1 MTLPRAALDS
11 PWKDVLRTYFP
22 QAMQFFFPNTAALV
36 DWSKPY
42 EFLDKEFQQISR
54 DGELGRRFAD
64 QLVKV
69 WLNEGES
76 IWLLLHVEV
85 QSQYEAIFCERMFS
99 YGLRIFDR
107 FRVFPV
113 CLAILC
119 DDSRT
124 WRPHQ
129 FNIDY
134 PNTRLHFEFGMVK
147 LLDLRDRW
155 AELEASQNP
164 FATVTMAHLKTL
176 DTRPDENQRKVW
188 KLSLIR
194 ALYDKGY
201 ERQDILNLYRFID
214 WAMILTEELEQECWS
229 ELTAF
234 EEERKVT
241 YVTTGERIGFERGK
255 SEGVQEGEQ
264 TGAVREARSLVLR
277 LLARRVGTL
286 PATVEAQVQALALPQ
301 LEALGEALL
310 DFVEPA
316 DLTNWLRLHQSE

>member
-1 MTLPRAALDS
+1 MTLPRADLDS

-69 WLNEGES
+69 WLKKGES
-76 IWLLLHVEV
+76 IWLLIHLEV
-85 QSQYEAIFCERMFS
+85 QSQYEAIFSERMFS

-124 WRPHQ
+124 WRPHE

-134 PNTRLHFEFGMVK
+134 PDTRLNFEFGMVK
-147 LLDLRDRW
+147 LLDFRDRW

-164 FATVTMAHLKTL
+164 FATITMAHLKTL
-176 DTRPDENQRKVW
+176 ETRPNENQRKAW
-188 KLSLIR
+188 KLSIIR
-194 ALYDKGY
+194 ALYDKGF
-201 ERQDILNLYRFID
+201 ERQDILNLYRFVD

-264 TGAVREARSLVLR
+264 RGRTEEARSLVLR

-286 PATVEAQVQALALPQ
+286 PANVEAQVQALALPQ

-310 DFVEPA
+310 DFA
-316 DLTNWLRLHQSE
+316 GLDDLSEWMDGLG